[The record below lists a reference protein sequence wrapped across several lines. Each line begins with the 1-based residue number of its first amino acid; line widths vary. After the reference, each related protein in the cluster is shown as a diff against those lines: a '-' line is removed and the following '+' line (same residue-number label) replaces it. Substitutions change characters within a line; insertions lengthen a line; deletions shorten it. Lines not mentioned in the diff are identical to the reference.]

1 MPVDERAEAPGNTW
15 EYVMERIAESLCQL
29 VGSTPVVRLTRF
41 ARGLPGEVLAKMES
55 MNPLASVKDRIGL
68 AMIEQAEKD
77 GRLEEGGTIIE
88 PTSGNTGI
96 ALAWVARVKGY
107 RAILTMPDTMS
118 QERRKLLEQLGTEIV
133 LTPGALGMQGAID
146 RAQALAGEIEG
157 AFIPDQFENAA
168 NPAVHYRTT
177 GPEIWRD
184 TGGRM
189 DFFVAGVGTGG
200 TITGA
205 GGYLKERKHG
215 IRVVAVEPEDSPVL
229 SGGKPG
235 PHLIEGIGAGFVPGV
250 YDEDVA
256 DEIIRVSSDDAI
268 AAARRLARTEGVVAG
283 ISSGASVHAAR
294 QIASQ
299 PENRGRQTPAFDP
312 ISALRNLAVARLW
325 LRFRALTSGRIRASG
340 SVGVYEMGSSAR
352 LRKFSERVISVVFAG
367 ILAQMGGKTDI
378 FPFRQISGT
387 VHWRRSSQRL
397 L

>member
-1 MPVDERAEAPGNTW
+1 MPVGERAEFLGNAW
-15 EYVMERIAESLCQL
+15 GCVMERIAESLCEL

-41 ARGLPGEVLAKMES
+41 ARGLPGEVIAKMES
-55 MNPLASVKDRIGL
+55 LNPLASVKDRIGL

-77 GRLEEGGTIIE
+77 GRLKEGGTIIE

-107 RAILTMPDTMS
+107 RAILTMPETMS
-118 QERRKLLEQLGTEIV
+118 LERRKLLEQLGTEIV
-133 LTPGALGMQGAID
+133 LTPGALGMRGAID
-146 RAQALAGEIEG
+146 RAQALAAEIKG

-184 TGGRM
+184 VGGEI

-205 GGYLKERKHG
+205 GSYLKERKQE

-250 YDEDVA
+250 YDEKVV
-256 DEIIRVSSDDAI
+256 DEVIRVSSDDAI

-299 PENRGRQTPAFDP
+299 PENRGK
-312 ISALRNLAVARLW
+312 
-325 LRFRALTSGRIRASG
+325 RIVTIICDTG
-340 SVGVYEMGSSAR
+340 
-352 LRKFSERVISVVFAG
+352 ERYLSTTLF
-367 ILAQMGGKTDI
+367 
-378 FPFRQISGT
+378 
-387 VHWRRSSQRL
+387 
-397 L
+397 